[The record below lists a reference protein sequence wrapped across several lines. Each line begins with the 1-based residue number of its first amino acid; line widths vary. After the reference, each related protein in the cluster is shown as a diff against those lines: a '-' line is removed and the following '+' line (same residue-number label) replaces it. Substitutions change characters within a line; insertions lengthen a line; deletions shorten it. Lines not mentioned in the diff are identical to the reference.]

1 MSVGPSST
9 LSVAIEWYSVDFPDA
24 GVISSGPPAERPI
37 AGFHVD
43 GGTVKLIQGGL
54 TLSSGI
60 LVEGKGTVDIGEHG
74 FIRLSGAKSRNEFSG
89 SWVTNAGDFMLLA
102 GASVDFNT
110 ILTSTTHIRALDTA
124 STIYFSSRAKSVMS
138 RAPGTRVGKNGSGL
152 AATPTHLFALYCAG
166 SLVLRDGARLEL
178 TAEEPNAG
186 VSSQLEP
193 ARYGN

>member
-1 MSVGPSST
+1 
-9 LSVAIEWYSVDFPDA
+9 
-24 GVISSGPPAERPI
+24 
-37 AGFHVD
+37 
-43 GGTVKLIQGGL
+43 
-54 TLSSGI
+54 
-60 LVEGKGTVDIGEHG
+60 
-74 FIRLSGAKSRNEFSG
+74 
-89 SWVTNAGDFMLLA
+89 MLLA

-193 ARYGN
+193 ARYDNLITWRKSNTCTSSSYHSVFICFSYVIPVL